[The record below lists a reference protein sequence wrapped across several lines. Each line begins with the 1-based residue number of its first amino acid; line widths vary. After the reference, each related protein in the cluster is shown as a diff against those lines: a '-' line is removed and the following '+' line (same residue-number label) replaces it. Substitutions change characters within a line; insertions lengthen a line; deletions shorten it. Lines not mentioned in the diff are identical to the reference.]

1 MCVLIPQALVLNPL
15 RVSLPFLAL
24 ISSFHGCTHHRCC
37 PGTPQA
43 DVSSGDGSAWPTI
56 KCNMLRRQPHL
67 SPSASGTAILLHFL
81 ARRVRT
87 TPESHPSAPTSPL
100 PPTPPVPSLVQ
111 LCASL
116 CWGLGTFTK
125 PFFSSLW
132 GTSRTTPGPGVVRG
146 SLCQTSQS
154 HVHK

>member
-24 ISSFHGCTHHRCC
+24 ISSFHGCTRHRCC

-43 DVSSGDGSAWPTI
+43 DVSSGEGSAWPTI
-56 KCNMLRRQPHL
+56 KCNVLRANL
-67 SPSASGTAILLHFL
+67 ISPPLHPVRPFSLHFQ
-81 ARRVRT
+81 ARGVRT

-116 CWGLGTFTK
+116 CWGLGTFTI
-125 PFFSSLW
+125 PVFSSLW
-132 GTSRTTPGPGVVRG
+132 GTSRATPGPGVVRG
-146 SLCQTSQS
+146 RKP
-154 HVHK
+154 VPN